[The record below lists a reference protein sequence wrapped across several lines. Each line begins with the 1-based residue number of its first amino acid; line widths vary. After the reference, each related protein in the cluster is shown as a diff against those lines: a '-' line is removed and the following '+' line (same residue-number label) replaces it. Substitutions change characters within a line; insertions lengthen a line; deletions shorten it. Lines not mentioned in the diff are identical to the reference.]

1 MLSRFPSFPV
11 AMLALAVSGSL
22 NAASLDI
29 DADTAAARDRIKPAA
44 IAAHIRFLAS
54 DLLEGRETGSRG
66 FELGANYVAAQFAA
80 LGLDATGDDGTF
92 FQKIDFRSARLI
104 TDRSSMSIDDNGSVS
119 TLTPKVDVLIKP
131 DFARDVVDVHAPAVF
146 AGFGI
151 VAPELGR
158 DDYAGID
165 VRDKVVVYLTG
176 APATFPHNQRAYY
189 SNTQVKEELAA
200 ARGAIGVIVVKSNP
214 DELRYPFEKSARQ
227 SDIVAMKRLNRGVPA
242 EFTPQLRG
250 IASLS
255 RGAAQRLFAHAPQP
269 IEKILADA
277 DKGLTESFPLKV
289 SVSIKTASAFDT
301 VHSENVVAT
310 LRGSD
315 PALRDEYVVLSAH
328 LDHLGEHGPAA
339 DKIFNGAFDN
349 ASGIA
354 CLIEIARAFASMP
367 QPPAR
372 SILFAAFTGEE
383 KGEEGSGML
392 ARHPPV
398 RGSIVAD
405 VNMDMFLMLYP
416 VKDLVPFGGEHS
428 SLGETAKAA
437 ASAMGFELSPD
448 PNPEE
453 VRFIRSDQYSFVREG
468 IPAIILKAGSKSS
481 DPSIDGEKASREWL
495 RTIYHT
501 PKDDLSQPMD
511 FASGARYAQT
521 NFLLTLAV
529 ANDPLKPRWNV
540 GDFFGDRFGRA
551 RVERERV
558 GGERE

>member
-1 MLSRFPSFPV
+1 
-11 AMLALAVSGSL
+11 MLALGTSASIY
-22 NAASLDI
+22 AASLSI

-66 FELGANYVAAQFAA
+66 FEIGAQYVAAQFAA
-80 LGLDATGDDGTF
+80 AGLTAAGDDGSY

-104 TDRSSMSIDDNGSVS
+104 ADRSSMAIDDGGSTT
-119 TLTPKVDVLIKP
+119 TLTPKLDVLIRP

-151 VAPELGR
+151 VAPELSR

-165 VRDKVVVYLTG
+165 VRGKIVVYLTG

-189 SNTQVKEELAA
+189 SNGQVKEELAA
-200 ARGAIGVIVVKSNP
+200 ARGAIGIVVLKSNP
-214 DELRYPFEKSARQ
+214 DELRYPFEKSAQQ
-227 SDIVAMKRLNRGVPA
+227 SNIVSMKRLERGQPA
-242 EFTPQLRG
+242 GFTPQLRG
-250 IASLS
+250 MAAVS
-255 RGAAQRLFAHAPQP
+255 RGAAQRLFAHAPQSF
-269 IEKILADA
+269 EKVLADA
-277 DKGLTESFPLKV
+277 DKGRTQSFPLQL
-289 SVSIKTASAFDT
+289 SVSLRTASAFDT

-310 LRGSD
+310 LPGSD
-315 PALRDEYVVLSAH
+315 PTLRDEYVVLSAH
-328 LDHLGEHGPAA
+328 LDHLGDHGPSS
-339 DKIFNGAFDN
+339 DRIFNGAFDN
-349 ASGIA
+349 ASGIS
-354 CLIEIARAFASMP
+354 CLIEVARAFASMP
-367 QPPAR
+367 HPPAR

-392 ARHPPV
+392 ASHPPV
-398 RGSIVAD
+398 HGSIVAD

-428 SLGETAKAA
+428 TLGETAKAA
-437 ASAMGFELSPD
+437 AGTIGFELSPD

-511 FASGARYAQT
+511 FASGVRYAQT
-521 NFLLTLAV
+521 NFLLTLSI

-540 GDFFGDRFGRA
+540 GDFFGNRFGLARA
-551 RVERERV
+551 ERA
-558 GGERE
+558 GSQ

>member
-1 MLSRFPSFPV
+1 MLV
-11 AMLALAVSGSL
+11 LAATTSL
-22 NAASLDI
+22 HAASPLQPLD
-29 DADTAAARDRIKPAA
+29 AESSAAKDRIKPAA
-44 IAAHIRFLAS
+44 IAAHIRFLAN

-66 FELGANYVAAQFAA
+66 FEIGAHYVAAQFAA
-80 LGLDATGDDGTF
+80 AGLKAAGDDGSF

-104 TDRSSMSIDDNGSVS
+104 ADRSSMSIHDGGTVT
-119 TLTPKVDVLIKP
+119 TLAPKVDVLIRP
-131 DFARDVVDVHAPAVF
+131 DFARDLVDVRAPAVF

-151 VAPELGR
+151 VAPELSR

-165 VRDKVVVYLTG
+165 VTGKVVVYITG

-189 SNTQVKEELAA
+189 SNAQVKEELAA
-200 ARGAIGVIVVKSNP
+200 ARGAIGVVVLKSNP
-214 DELRYPFEKSARQ
+214 DELRYPFEKAARQ
-227 SDIVAMKRLNRGVPA
+227 SDIVSMKRLEGGQPA
-242 EFTPQLRG
+242 DFTPHLRG
-250 IASLS
+250 IAALS
-255 RGAAQRLFAHAPQP
+255 RAAAQRLFAHAPQP
-269 IEKILADA
+269 IEKVLAEA
-277 DKGLTESFPLKV
+277 DKGQTQSFPLNL
-289 SVSIKTASAFDT
+289 SVSIRTASAFDT

-310 LRGSD
+310 LPGAD
-315 PALRDEYVVLSAH
+315 PSLRDEYVVLSAH
-328 LDHLGEHGPAA
+328 LDHLGEHGPGS
-339 DKIFNGAFDN
+339 DEIFNGAFDN
-349 ASGIA
+349 ASGIS

-367 QPPAR
+367 VAPAR

-428 SLGETAKAA
+428 TLGETAKAA
-437 ASAMGFELSPD
+437 AGAIGFELSPD

-481 DPSIDGEKASREWL
+481 DPAIDGEKASREWL

-511 FASGARYAQT
+511 FDSGARYAQA

-529 ANDPLKPRWNV
+529 ANDPMKPRWNV
-540 GDFFGDRFGRA
+540 GDFFGSRFGAPRT
-551 RVERERV
+551 ERV
-558 GGERE
+558 GN